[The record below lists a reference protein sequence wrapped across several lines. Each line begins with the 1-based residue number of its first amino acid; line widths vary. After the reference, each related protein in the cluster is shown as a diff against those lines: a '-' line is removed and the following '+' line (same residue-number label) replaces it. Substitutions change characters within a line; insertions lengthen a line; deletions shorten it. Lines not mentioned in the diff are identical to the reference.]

1 MGVKE
6 SGGFIN
12 SLKFKEMEKIRTVI
26 IDDEAPAR
34 DIIRYYLKDLDYIDV
49 ITECS
54 DGFSGLKTI
63 SLMKPDLV
71 FLDIQMPRLTGI
83 EMLEVVTEKP
93 EVIFTTA
100 YDQFAIRA
108 FELNAVDYLL
118 KPFPKRRFL
127 DAVKKAADKIQSGN
141 GNKEPASQI
150 LGKKPN
156 QSPPVNRIVVRKGNA
171 INLIPVENVKYV
183 EAQDD
188 YVMIYHTEGKA
199 LKQQTMKFF
208 EDNLSKTDFVRV
220 HRSYIVRVSEI
231 KRIEPYGKDNHVA
244 VLKSGDKL
252 PVSRTGFGHLKDEL
266 NF

>member
-1 MGVKE
+1 
-6 SGGFIN
+6 
-12 SLKFKEMEKIRTVI
+12 MEKIRTVI

-34 DIIRYYLKDLDYIDV
+34 DIIRHYLKDLDYIDV
-49 ITECS
+49 ITECG

-127 DAVKKAADKIQSGN
+127 EAVKKAADKIQSGA
-141 GNKEPASQI
+141 GNTEPASQI
-150 LGKKPN
+150 LAKKPD

-171 INLIPVENVKYV
+171 INLISVENVKYV

-252 PVSRTGFGHLKDEL
+252 PVSRNGFINLKEEL

>member
-1 MGVKE
+1 
-6 SGGFIN
+6 
-12 SLKFKEMEKIRTVI
+12 MEKIRTVI

-34 DIIRYYLKDLDYIDV
+34 DIIRHYLKDLDYIDV

-127 DAVKKAADKIQSGN
+127 EAVKKAADKIQSGA
-141 GNKEPASQI
+141 GNTEPASQI
-150 LGKKPN
+150 LAKKPE
-156 QSPPVNRIVVRKGNA
+156 QAPPVNRIVVRKGNA
-171 INLIPVENVKYV
+171 INLIAVENVKYV

-199 LKQQTMKFF
+199 LKQQTMKFY

-220 HRSYIVRVSEI
+220 HRSYIVRVAEI

-252 PVSRTGFGHLKDEL
+252 PVSRTGFSLLKEEL